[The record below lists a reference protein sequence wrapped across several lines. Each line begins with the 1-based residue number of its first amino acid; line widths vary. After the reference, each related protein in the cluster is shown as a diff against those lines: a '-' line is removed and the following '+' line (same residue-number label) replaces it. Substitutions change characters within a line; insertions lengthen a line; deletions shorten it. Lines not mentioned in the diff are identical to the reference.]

1 MPTLRPYQQ
10 QLEDEIDAAWAGG
23 ARTVMAIS
31 PTGSGKTVLFTN
43 VLARERGASAAIA
56 HRRELVTQ
64 MSLALAR
71 NGVRHRVIG
80 PKSVGR
86 DAASIHLDELGR
98 SYIDPNARCGVVGI
112 DSLPGLNERDPWL
125 AQVQTWVG
133 DEGHH
138 FLRENKWGRGIAMFP
153 NARGLLVTATGFRSD
168 GNGLGRGILLP
179 SGKWSNDGLADA
191 LVEGPTMRQLIE
203 MGYLTDYRV
212 VAPPLPSD
220 LSFDDVPV
228 TAAGDLSPVKNRA
241 AMHRSTQIV
250 GDVVK
255 HYLKFAAGKLGVT
268 FAVDVEAATELAAAY
283 RAAGVPAEVVS
294 AKTPDL
300 LRQRILRQF
309 RERKLL
315 QLVNVDLFGEG
326 FDLPAIE
333 VVSMVRKTESKGL
346 FDQQFGRALRL
357 MVDAS
362 HSARWD
368 SYSNA
373 ERRAIIA
380 ASSKPKALIIDHVG
394 NVQRHRPPDAVRCHT
409 LDRRERRS
417 KPKAGDEIPLTQCLN
432 PECLAPYER
441 CYPAC
446 PYCGAKPVPGN
457 RTAPEYVDGDLT
469 ELDPEALAA
478 LRGEVARIDGAPR
491 IPAGLEGPAAQAVK
505 NRHFERQHA
514 QSVLRGH
521 IALWSGRRKLEG
533 DEDAVIYRRFYH
545 TFGCDVMSAQA
556 LGRSDA
562 EALAARIE
570 LQNTLDGTVSS
581 L

>member
-10 QLEDEIDAAWAGG
+10 KLEDEIDAAWGAG

-80 PKSVGR
+80 PKSVAR

-112 DSLPGLNERDPWL
+112 DSLPSLNERDPWL
-125 AQVQTWVG
+125 LQVQTWVG

-168 GNGLGRGILLP
+168 GNGLGRGVMLP
-179 SGKWSNDGLADA
+179 SGKWSNDGLADT

-220 LSFDDVPV
+220 LDFSDVPV
-228 TAAGDLSPVKNRA
+228 TPTGELSPAKNRA
-241 AMHRSTQIV
+241 AMHRSTKIV

-300 LRQRILRQF
+300 LRQRILKQF
-309 RERKLL
+309 KRRELL

-357 MVDAS
+357 MVADEYAQQWDAYT
-362 HSARWD
+362 D
-368 SYSNA
+368 
-373 ERRAIIA
+373 EQRRAIIA

-394 NVQRHRPPDAVRCHT
+394 NVERHRPPDAIRFHT
-409 LDRRERRS
+409 LDRRERRA
-417 KPKAGDEIPLTQCLN
+417 KPKPGDEIPLTTCLN
-432 PECLAPYER
+432 PLCLAPYER
-441 CYPAC
+441 CHPAC
-446 PYCGAKPVPGN
+446 PYCGAKPIPGN

-469 ELDPEALAA
+469 ELDPAALAA
-478 LRGEVARIDGAPR
+478 LRGEVARIDGAARVPQ
-491 IPAGLEGPAAQAVK
+491 GLDGAAAQAVK
-505 NRHFERQHA
+505 NRHVERQHA
-514 QSVLRGH
+514 QNQLRGH
-521 IALWSGRRKLEG
+521 IALWAGRRRDEG
-533 DEDAVIYRRFYH
+533 QGDAEIMRRFYH
-545 TFGCDVMSAQA
+545 AFGCDVLSAQA
-556 LGRSDA
+556 LGRGDA
-562 EALAARIE
+562 ELLAAKIIE
-570 LQNTLDGTVSS
+570 RNAIDGTVSAV
-581 L
+581 

>member
-10 QLEDEIDAAWAGG
+10 RLETEIEQAWASG
-23 ARTVMAIS
+23 ARTVLAIS
-31 PTGSGKTVLFTN
+31 PTGSGKTVLFAN
-43 VLARERGASAAIA
+43 VLARERGACAAIA

-80 PKSVGR
+80 PKSVAR

-112 DSLPGLNERDPWL
+112 DSLPGLNPRDPWL

-168 GNGLGRGILLP
+168 GQGLGRGFLLP

-191 LVEGPTMRQLIE
+191 LVEGPTMRELIDL
-203 MGYLTDYRV
+203 GYLTDYRV
-212 VAPPLPSD
+212 VAPPSD
-220 LSFDDVPV
+220 VDYSDVPV
-228 TAAGDLSPVKNRA
+228 TATGDLSPVKLRA
-241 AMHRSTQIV
+241 AVHRSTRIV
-250 GDVVK
+250 GDVVA
-255 HYLKFAAGKLGVT
+255 HYLRFAAGKLGVT
-268 FAVDVEAATELAAAY
+268 FAVDVEAATDLAVAY

-309 RERKLL
+309 RARKLL

-357 MVDAS
+357 MVDERDAEQ
-362 HSARWD
+362 WD
-368 SYSNA
+368 GYTA
-373 ERRAIIA
+373 EQRRALIA
-380 ASSKPKALIIDHVG
+380 ASNKPKALIIDHVG
-394 NVQRHRPPDAVRCHT
+394 NVQRHRPPDAVRFHS
-409 LDRRERRS
+409 LDRREKRS
-417 KPKAGDEIPLTQCLN
+417 KPKAGDEVPLKTCLN
-432 PECLAPYER
+432 PACLAVYLAFH
-441 CYPAC
+441 PAC
-446 PYCGAKPVPGN
+446 PFCGQRTLPGN

-469 ELDPEALAA
+469 ELDPEALAE
-478 LRGEVARIDGAPR
+478 LRGEVARVDGSPR
-491 IPAGLEGPAAQAVK
+491 FPQGLEGPAVQAIK

-514 QSVLRGH
+514 QAVLREH
-521 IALWSGRRKLEG
+521 MALWAGRHRDDGES
-533 DEDAVIYRRFYH
+533 DPMIYRRFYH
-545 TFGCDVMSAQA
+545 MFGCDMMSAQG
-556 LGRSDA
+556 LGRADA
-562 EALAARIE
+562 ELLAERIK
-570 LQNTLDGTVSS
+570 LQNAVDGTVSS

>member
-112 DSLPGLNERDPWL
+112 DSLPGLSERDPWL

-168 GNGLGRGILLP
+168 GNGLGRGIMLD

-228 TAAGDLSPVKNRA
+228 TASGDLSPVRNRA
-241 AMHRSTQIV
+241 AMHRSTKIV

-255 HYLKFAAGKLGVT
+255 TYLKFAKGKLGIT

-300 LRQRILRQF
+300 LRQRILKQF
-309 RERKLL
+309 KRRELL

-326 FDLPAIE
+326 FDLPACE
-333 VVSMVRKTESKGL
+333 VVTMVRKTESKNL
-346 FDQQFGRALRL
+346 FDQQLGRMLRL
-357 MVDAS
+357 MVGDY
-362 HSARWD
+362 HMDRWD
-368 SYSNA
+368 SYSVA
-373 ERRAIIA
+373 ERLAIIA
-380 ASSKPKALIIDHVG
+380 ASPKPFGLLIDHV
-394 NVQRHRPPDAVRCHT
+394 NNFIRHRGPDSFRFHT

-446 PYCGAKPVPGN
+446 PYCGAKPMPGN

-545 TFGCDVMSAQA
+545 TFGCDVMSAQG
-556 LGRSDA
+556 LGRNDA
-562 EALAARIE
+562 ELLAARIE

>member
-1 MPTLRPYQQ
+1 MPTLRPYQRK
-10 QLEDEIDAAWAGG
+10 LEEEIDAAWASG

-168 GNGLGRGILLP
+168 GCGLGRGVLLP

-212 VAPPLPSD
+212 VAPPSD
-220 LSFDDVPV
+220 VDYSDVPV
-228 TAAGDLSPVKNRA
+228 TATGDLSPAKLRA
-241 AMHRSTQIV
+241 AVHRSTRIV

-255 HYLKFAAGKLGVT
+255 HYLKFAAGKRGVT
-268 FAVDVEAATELAAAY
+268 FAVDVEAATELAKGY
-283 RAAGVPAEVVS
+283 NDAGVPAEVVS

-300 LRQRILRQF
+300 LRQRILSRF
-309 RERKLL
+309 RRGELL

-357 MVDAS
+357 MVADE
-362 HSARWD
+362 HMARWD
-368 SYSNA
+368 DYTD
-373 ERRAIIA
+373 EQRRAVIA
-380 ASSKPKALIIDHVG
+380 ASGKPKALIIDHVG
-394 NVQRHRPPDAVRCHT
+394 NVERHRPPDSIRFHT
-409 LDRRERRS
+409 LDRRERRA
-417 KPKAGDEIPLTQCLN
+417 KPRVGDEIPLTTCLN

-446 PYCGAKPVPGN
+446 PYCGAKPLPSN

-469 ELDPEALAA
+469 ELDPAALAA
-478 LRGEVARIDGAPR
+478 LRGEVARIDGAARVPV
-491 IPAGLEGPAAQAVK
+491 GLDGPAAQAVK
-505 NRHFERQHA
+505 NRHVERQHA
-514 QSVLRGH
+514 QNELRAH
-521 IALWSGRRKLEG
+521 LALWAGRRRDEG
-533 DEDAVIYRRFYH
+533 QGDAEIMRRFYY

-562 EALAARIE
+562 EALGARIAE
-570 LQNTLDGTVSS
+570 RNALDGTVSS
-581 L
+581 V

>member
-1 MPTLRPYQQ
+1 MPTLRPYQRK
-10 QLEDEIDAAWAGG
+10 LEEEIDAAWARG

-112 DSLPGLNERDPWL
+112 DSLPGLSERDPWL

-212 VAPPLPSD
+212 VAPPSD
-220 LSFDDVPV
+220 VDYSDVPV
-228 TAAGDLSPVKNRA
+228 TATGDLSPAKLRA
-241 AMHRSTQIV
+241 AVHRSTRIV

-255 HYLKFAAGKLGVT
+255 HYLKFAAGKRGVT
-268 FAVDVEAATELAAAY
+268 FAVDVEAATELAKGY
-283 RAAGVPAEVVS
+283 NDAGIPAEVVS

-300 LRQRILRQF
+300 LRQRILSRF
-309 RERKLL
+309 RRGELL

-357 MVDAS
+357 MVADEHAA
-362 HSARWD
+362 HWD
-368 SYSNA
+368 DYTD
-373 ERRAIIA
+373 EQRRAIIA

-394 NVQRHRPPDAVRCHT
+394 NVERHRPPDSIRFHT
-409 LDRRERRS
+409 LDRRERRA
-417 KPKAGDEIPLTQCLN
+417 KPRVGDEIPLTTCLN

-446 PYCGAKPVPGN
+446 PYCGAKPLPSN

-469 ELDPEALAA
+469 ELDPAALAA
-478 LRGEVARIDGAPR
+478 LRGEVARIDGAARVPV
-491 IPAGLEGPAAQAVK
+491 GLDGPAAQAVK
-505 NRHFERQHA
+505 NRHVERQHA
-514 QSVLRGH
+514 QNELRAH
-521 IALWSGRRKLEG
+521 LALWAGRRRDEG
-533 DEDAVIYRRFYH
+533 QGDAEIMRRFYY

-562 EALAARIE
+562 EALMARIIE
-570 LQNTLDGTVSS
+570 RNAIDGTVSAV
-581 L
+581 